1 MATTYHTEIQKLY
14 VAYFNR
20 PADPGG
26 LAFWEGVVEAANGST
41 TAVAAAFAASAEYQ
55 AEYAGMSTADIINQ
69 IYINLFGR
77 SAEPTGLA
85 FWANAVANGAVTIDT
100 AVTTIAAGAQGTDKV
115 AFDSKVTYAS
125 AFTAALDTPAEQ
137 AGYAGEFAN
146 DAAKA
151 IVAGIKTAAQLTAAL
166 VPATLAASVAA
177 VIDASVP
184 FTLAGGL
191 AALDAANTARAE
203 FLEEIELDA
212 AGVATAV
219 TDAEL
224 ALDVLIDDADTV
236 ADEVYVDATPAIAAA
251 MLSDEIEERAEV
263 LAGAQEDYDAAVT
276 AAAAVKGLTTA
287 IANMTA
293 AETNLEAMVEAQVEA
308 EANLAAALASYE
320 VKTSTDVTIT
330 ADGEVAGVIVLD
342 EDGVLVLAD
351 DITETTNPG
360 VTALLAAIVAK
371 QSADLEVAGAEQ
383 AVFETTLIVDVID
396 LTAGAGTTALAAV
409 GAAMTVVVPVSA
421 AKPTGVEII
430 TEINALTA
438 IAEAKRALSDATPAD
453 VALDAEAD
461 TAEANL
467 AGFLT
472 KVSDFQ
478 AADADLKAQAVVD
491 TADLVAD
498 AADAVEALDEAI
510 ADLAE
515 ATAVAAQLKALD
527 DAIVDAKAEFTE
539 AKLQL
544 PVDLTAFVAAT
555 AGSDIYLAG
564 DVATST
570 VVGFG
575 DLGTDSLFI
584 GSQYTLNTTGDLTKG
599 NNAVLE
605 AFMVQSGTSVK
616 VYLETEVYGSDT
628 AAVAEQVITL
638 TGITVAE
645 LTLANGIITAA

>member
-20 PADPGG
+20 PADPDG
-26 LAFWEGVVEAANGST
+26 LAFWEGVVEAAGGST
-41 TAVAAAFAASAEYQ
+41 TTVAAAFAASAEYK
-55 AEYAGMSTADIINQ
+55 AEYADMSTADIINQ
-69 IYINLFGR
+69 IYLNLFGR
-77 SAEPTGLA
+77 AAEPTGLA

-115 AFDSKVTYAS
+115 AFDSKVTFAS
-125 AFTAALDTPAEQ
+125 AFTAALDTPAEK

-146 DAAKA
+146 DAAKT
-151 IVAGIKTAAQLTAAL
+151 IVAGIKTAAQLAAAIA
-166 VPATLAASVAA
+166 PAALAASVEA

-191 AALDAANTARAE
+191 AALDAANEARAE
-203 FLEEIELDA
+203 FLDELELDA
-212 AGVATAV
+212 AGVAALVTTAEA
-219 TDAEL
+219 D
-224 ALDVLIDDADTV
+224 LDVLVDAAATV
-236 ADEVYVDATPAIAAA
+236 ADEDYDAATPAIAAA
-251 MLSDEIEERAEV
+251 MLSDEIEERADALE
-263 LAGAQEDYDAAVT
+263 AAQTAYEASVT

-287 IANMTA
+287 IANKTA
-293 AETNLEAMVEAQVEA
+293 AAENLEAMVEVQLDA
-308 EANLAAALASYE
+308 EADLAAALASYE

-342 EDGVLVLAD
+342 EDGALVLAD

-371 QSADLEVAGAEQ
+371 ASADLDVAAAAQ
-383 AVFETTLIVDVID
+383 AAADTALIVDVLD
-396 LTAGAGTTALAAV
+396 LGTATAELAAI
-409 GAAMTVVVPVSA
+409 GAAMTVVDPAVD

-430 TEINALTA
+430 TEVTALTA
-438 IAEAKRALSDATPAD
+438 VAEAKRALADATPAD
-453 VALDAEAD
+453 AALETAAVAAEDALADFVALVDAFE
-461 TAEANL
+461 L
-467 AGFLT
+467 
-472 KVSDFQ
+472 
-478 AADADLKAQAVVD
+478 ADLDPKATLVETNAVAVETASDAVV
-491 TADLVAD
+491 
-498 AADAVEALDEAI
+498 ALEEAI

-515 ATAVAAQLKALD
+515 ATAITAELEALD
-527 DAIVDAKAEFTE
+527 AAIADAEAEFDE
-539 AKLQL
+539 AELNL
-544 PVDLTAFVAAT
+544 PIELTAFVAAT

-564 DVATST
+564 DVAAST
-570 VVGFG
+570 VVSFG
-575 DLGTDSLFI
+575 ALGTDSLFI
-584 GSQYTLNTTGDLTKG
+584 GSEYTLNTTGDLTKG